1 MANDNTAVLGR
12 ERIREGLIY
21 SSLGMCYG
29 KVVNLV
35 EKWKRS
41 GLCAFDPMSG
51 TYRCNQAI
59 CDFSNAL
66 WPGMDTMTPLQNITT
81 DHDGVFLVAKKVVAK
96 YIQSFRPQVLRYSK
110 TANTYGR
117 EALNFGLAK
126 GLQFERV
133 LIIPTE
139 PITKYLQTG
148 DIKHVENSRDRLHV
162 AVTRARYSVAVVF
175 DGHSPVIEKRW
186 SH

>member
-1 MANDNTAVLGR
+1 
-12 ERIREGLIY
+12 
-21 SSLGMCYG
+21 MCYG

-35 EKWKRS
+35 EKWKQS
-41 GLCAFDPMSG
+41 GLCALDPMSG

-66 WPGMDTMTPLQNITT
+66 WPGMDTMTPLQDITT
-81 DHDGVFLVAKKVVAK
+81 DHDGMFLVAKNVVAE
-96 YIQSFRPQVLRYSK
+96 YIERFRPQVLRYSK
-110 TANTYGR
+110 TANTYGCD
-117 EALNFGLAK
+117 ALNFGLAK
-126 GLQFERV
+126 GLEFERV
-133 LIIPTE
+133 LIDPTE
-139 PITKYLQTG
+139 PIRKYLQTG